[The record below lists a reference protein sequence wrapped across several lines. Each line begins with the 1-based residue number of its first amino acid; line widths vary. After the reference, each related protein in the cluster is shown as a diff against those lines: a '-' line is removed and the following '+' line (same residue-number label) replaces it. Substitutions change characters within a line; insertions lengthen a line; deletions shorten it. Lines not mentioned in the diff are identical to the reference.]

1 MTEKEINRIECS
13 TRERK
18 RFYALFIV
26 EPTAKIAPGAALLR
40 RPALCRPKQADPAAT
55 LRNPSM
61 QVPICDYPSHSDFR

>member
-13 TRERK
+13 TRKRK

-40 RPALCRPKQADPAAT
+40 RPALCRPEQADPAAT